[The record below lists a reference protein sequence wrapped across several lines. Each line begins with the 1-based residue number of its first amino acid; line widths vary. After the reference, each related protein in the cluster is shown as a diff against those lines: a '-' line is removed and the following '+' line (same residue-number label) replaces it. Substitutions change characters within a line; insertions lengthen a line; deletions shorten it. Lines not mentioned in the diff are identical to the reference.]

1 MRNPTHNIARVLSKL
16 GHCSR
21 RQAVELVLSGR
32 VSIGSRAVTDPGE
45 LVPFSAEIV
54 VDGKRLSP
62 KENIY
67 LILYKPVGC
76 VTTRSDERGRD
87 TVYKYLPHTKDWV
100 FPVGR
105 LDKDSEGLLI
115 FTNDSEFSERMTK
128 PSLKIKRTY
137 EVLVDGTL
145 SDAYLKQILKG
156 TDIGRGEI
164 SKPVVAR
171 VIKELPGGSLLEI
184 SLTEGKNREIRR
196 LMRVYGMNILM
207 LKRVSFGPFKLG
219 DLRPGEFRKID
230 HVGGG
235 VKKQGSKEKG
245 I

>member
-1 MRNPTHNIARVLSKL
+1 MAKPTHNIVRVMSKL

-21 RQAVELVLSGR
+21 KQAAELVLSGR
-32 VSIGSRAVTDPGE
+32 VSIGSRTLTDPGE
-45 LVPFSAEIV
+45 PVPFSADIM
-54 VDGKRLSP
+54 VDGKRLSR

-115 FTNDSEFSERMTK
+115 FTNDSVFSERMTN
-128 PSLKIKRTY
+128 PSLGIKRTY
-137 EVLVDGTL
+137 EVMVEGTL
-145 SDAYLKQILKG
+145 SDAYLKQMLKG

-164 SKPVVAR
+164 SKPVGAR
-171 VIKELPGGSLLEI
+171 VLKELTCGTLLEI
-184 SLTEGKNREIRR
+184 SLIEGKNREIRR
-196 LMRVYGMNILM
+196 LMRVYGKDVVM

-219 DLRPGEFRKID
+219 DLKPGEWKRINLEGSFVKRKT
-230 HVGGG
+230 
-235 VKKQGSKEKG
+235 
-245 I
+245 